1 MKTGSNPIFF
11 IRQTDVSRELLIPSS
26 IVRFLVRFF
35 RVVDGGRAKSE
46 IKQQKEG
53 GRERKREREEGNQW
67 RSEIQPCLAGNSRAP
82 LGSWILLDR
91 ETLWKKLW
99 KIHHEMEKGR
109 ERERE
114 RERERKSLTRLP
126 SILLD
131 QSSFPC
137 LRLIYRGAIDLLDPP
152 PSFTWISREEIVSR
166 SIYSIYSR
174 DKRTRGERWWIMRR
188 NPAEGGKLECFN

>member
-1 MKTGSNPIFF
+1 MKFNRVWLEI
-11 IRQTDVSRELLIPSS
+11 RELLSDPEYYWIEKLSGKSS
-26 IVRFLVRFF
+26 GKYTTR
-35 RVVDGGRAKSE
+35 
-46 IKQQKEG
+46 
-53 GRERKREREEGNQW
+53 
-67 RSEIQPCLAGNSRAP
+67 
-82 LGSWILLDR
+82 
-91 ETLWKKLW
+91 WKK
-99 KIHHEMEKGR
+99 GG
-109 ERERE
+109 RERE

>member
-46 IKQQKEG
+46 IKQQKKG
-53 GRERKREREEGNQW
+53 
-67 RSEIQPCLAGNSRAP
+67 
-82 LGSWILLDR
+82 
-91 ETLWKKLW
+91 
-99 KIHHEMEKGR
+99 GR

-114 RERERKSLTRLP
+114 SLTRLP

-137 LRLIYRGAIDLLDPP
+137 LRLIYRGAIDLPDPP